1 MPTKHI
7 KPERRIVIVCTIYN
21 SEKIVSTC
29 YCNLR
34 NKKIGNKNLRLYTNL
49 TPEIIKQF
57 NSISRQ
63 PLKAR
68 QPYLSFPIQH
78 RVLLCPYDRKRQ
90 VGDTLFP

>member
-7 KPERRIVIVCTIYN
+7 KPERSIVIVCTIYQQYFL
-21 SEKIVSTC
+21 KQ
-29 YCNLR
+29 
-34 NKKIGNKNLRLYTNL
+34 KNREQELRLYTNL
-49 TPEIIKQF
+49 TPEIIEQF

-90 VGDTLFP
+90 VGDTLFL

>member
-7 KPERRIVIVCTIYN
+7 KPERSIVIVCTIYQQYFL
-21 SEKIVSTC
+21 KQ
-29 YCNLR
+29 
-34 NKKIGNKNLRLYTNL
+34 KKIGNKNLRLYTNL
-49 TPEIIKQF
+49 TPEIIEQF

-63 PLKAR
+63 PLKVR

>member
-7 KPERRIVIVCTIYN
+7 TPERSIVIVCTIYQQ
-21 SEKIVSTC
+21 
-29 YCNLR
+29 YLL
-34 NKKIGNKNLRLYTNL
+34 KKIGNKNLRLYTNL
-49 TPEIIKQF
+49 IPKIIEQF

>member
-7 KPERRIVIVCTIYN
+7 KPERSIVIVCTIYQR
-21 SEKIVSTC
+21 
-29 YCNLR
+29 YFL
-34 NKKIGNKNLRLYTNL
+34 NKNIGNKNLRLYTNL
-49 TPEIIKQF
+49 IPDFIEQF

-63 PLKAR
+63 PLKVR

-90 VGDTLFP
+90 VGDTLFL

>member
-7 KPERRIVIVCTIYN
+7 KPERSIVIVCTIYQQYFL
-21 SEKIVSTC
+21 KQ
-29 YCNLR
+29 
-34 NKKIGNKNLRLYTNL
+34 KIGNKNLRLYTNL
-49 TPEIIKQF
+49 IPGIIEQF

>member
-1 MPTKHI
+1 MPTKYI
-7 KPERRIVIVCTIYN
+7 MPERSIVIVCTIYN

-34 NKKIGNKNLRLYTNL
+34 NQKIGNKNLRLYTNL

-57 NSISRQ
+57 NAISRQ

>member
-7 KPERRIVIVCTIYN
+7 KPERSIVIVCTIYQQ
-21 SEKIVSTC
+21 
-29 YCNLR
+29 YFL

-49 TPEIIKQF
+49 TPEIIEQF

-63 PLKAR
+63 PLKVR

>member
-7 KPERRIVIVCTIYN
+7 KPERSIVIVCTIYQR
-21 SEKIVSTC
+21 
-29 YCNLR
+29 YFL
-34 NKKIGNKNLRLYTNL
+34 NKNIGNKNLRLYTNL
-49 TPEIIKQF
+49 TPEIIEQF

>member
-7 KPERRIVIVCTIYN
+7 KPERSIVIVCTIYQQYFL
-21 SEKIVSTC
+21 KQ
-29 YCNLR
+29 
-34 NKKIGNKNLRLYTNL
+34 KNREQELRLYTNL
-49 TPEIIKQF
+49 TPEIIEQF

>member
-7 KPERRIVIVCTIYN
+7 KPERSIVIVCTIYQQ
-21 SEKIVSTC
+21 
-29 YCNLR
+29 YFLF
-34 NKKIGNKNLRLYTNL
+34 KKIGNKNLRLCTNL
-49 TPEIIKQF
+49 IPEIIEQF

>member
-7 KPERRIVIVCTIYN
+7 KPERSIVIVCTIYQQ
-21 SEKIVSTC
+21 
-29 YCNLR
+29 Y
-34 NKKIGNKNLRLYTNL
+34 KKIGNKNLRLYTNL

-90 VGDTLFP
+90 GGDTLFP

>member
-7 KPERRIVIVCTIYN
+7 KPERSIVIVCTIYQR
-21 SEKIVSTC
+21 
-29 YCNLR
+29 YFL
-34 NKKIGNKNLRLYTNL
+34 NKNIGNKNLRLYTKL
-49 TPEIIKQF
+49 TPEIIEQF

-63 PLKAR
+63 PLKVR

-90 VGDTLFP
+90 VEDTLFP